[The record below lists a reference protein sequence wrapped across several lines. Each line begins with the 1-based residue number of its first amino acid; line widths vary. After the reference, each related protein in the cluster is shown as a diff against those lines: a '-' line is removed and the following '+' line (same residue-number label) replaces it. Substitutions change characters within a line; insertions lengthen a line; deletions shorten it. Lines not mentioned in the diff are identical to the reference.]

1 MAYNRCK
8 EHKSLTPLM
17 LLNYV
22 NMLWDNAYFEE
33 VFRVFEFAVGHFKW
47 PNVYEI
53 WLSYISRFIERYG
66 TDGIGV
72 ERTRSIFERLLK

>member
-1 MAYNRCK
+1 
-8 EHKSLTPLM
+8 
-17 LLNYV
+17 
-22 NMLWDNAYFEE
+22 MLWENSYFEE

-66 TDGIGV
+66 SDGVGV
-72 ERTRSIFERLLK
+72 ERTRSIFERLLKEIPQ